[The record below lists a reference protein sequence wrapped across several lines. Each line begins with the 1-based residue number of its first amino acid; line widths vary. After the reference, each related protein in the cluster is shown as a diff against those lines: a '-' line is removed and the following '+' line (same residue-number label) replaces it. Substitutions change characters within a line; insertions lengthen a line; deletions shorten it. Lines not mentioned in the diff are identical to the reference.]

1 MGILN
6 SFNIGVSG
14 LKATGDGMAVI
25 GDNIANAGTNGF
37 KRSRAE
43 FQDVLSRSLKG
54 IDGGDQ
60 IGAGTKM
67 AHVTPVYTQG
77 VTQRTE
83 NVTDLALNGD
93 GFFQVDA
100 PFGKGYSRDGTF
112 HFNRDGELVN
122 SDGYSVLGYEA
133 DAEGGIRNSIGKIK
147 LGTPVIPATA
157 TKEIKFTMNLDSRDE
172 VKQFDIT
179 KPEKSSNFNTGVT
192 VYDNVGTARLV
203 TVYFN
208 KTADNTWTYHAAIPS
223 EEAAGNLPPGTMVE
237 MATGTVQFNNK
248 GVLQTETVANNAFNF
263 NKGAAQGQKIDFDF
277 GKSITEGGDGL
288 GATTQYG
295 SESTVSRHT
304 QNGAS
309 AASIASMSFSDKGIL
324 SAVYSNGEVRD
335 IAQMAIAKFP
345 SNEGLFKVGK
355 NLLKETRKS
364 GEAALGK
371 PGQGGR
377 GAILAKSVELS
388 NVDIASEFVDL
399 MTAQRNFQA
408 NTRTIT
414 TTDQMLQ
421 EVLNIK
427 R

>member
-1 MGILN
+1 
-6 SFNIGVSG
+6 
-14 LKATGDGMAVI
+14 
-25 GDNIANAGTNGF
+25 
-37 KRSRAE
+37 
-43 FQDVLSRSLKG
+43 
-54 IDGGDQ
+54 
-60 IGAGTKM
+60 
-67 AHVTPVYTQG
+67 
-77 VTQRTE
+77 
-83 NVTDLALNGD
+83 
-93 GFFQVDA
+93 
-100 PFGKGYSRDGTF
+100 
-112 HFNRDGELVN
+112 
-122 SDGYSVLGYEA
+122 
-133 DAEGGIRNSIGKIK
+133 
-147 LGTPVIPATA
+147 
-157 TKEIKFTMNLDSRDE
+157 
-172 VKQFDIT
+172 
-179 KPEKSSNFNTGVT
+179 
-192 VYDNVGTARLV
+192 
-203 TVYFN
+203 
-208 KTADNTWTYHAAIPS
+208 
-223 EEAAGNLPPGTMVE
+223 

-263 NKGAAQGQKIDFDF
+263 NKGAAQGQKIEFNF
-277 GKSITEGGDGL
+277 GKSITEGGDGI

-304 QNGAS
+304 QDGSS
-309 AASIASMSFSDKGIL
+309 AASIASMSFSDKGVL

-377 GAILAKSVELS
+377 GAILAKAVELS